1 MDCCMQVCTNM
12 HSIIPRGIYS
22 PVCLHDNCKLTRAH
36 FVFSFL
42 SSRERIL
49 HSPRCERNQ
58 QLRNRRR
65 RRKKEREQLRAA
77 PLEMSFTACP
87 AAKEPCIIE
96 MESVRENATSPK
108 QTLGSLDKV
117 RVAVLLFV
125 HARLD
130 FLPPLFPSLKSGAR
144 AREEAEL
151 PSGPTSSHAPPKET
165 CRAEKTDNYRVL
177 LCTALTSEEH

>member
-96 MESVRENATSPK
+96 MESVRERTLRARNKPSARLTKCALQSCFSSA
-108 QTLGSLDKV
+108 LGSTSSRHFSPHLKAEREPEKRPSSPV
-117 RVAVLLFV
+117 GRPPHTPRRRRRVAPRRQTITESCFV
-125 HARLD
+125 R
-130 FLPPLFPSLKSGAR
+130 R
-144 AREEAEL
+144 
-151 PSGPTSSHAPPKET
+151 
-165 CRAEKTDNYRVL
+165 
-177 LCTALTSEEH
+177 